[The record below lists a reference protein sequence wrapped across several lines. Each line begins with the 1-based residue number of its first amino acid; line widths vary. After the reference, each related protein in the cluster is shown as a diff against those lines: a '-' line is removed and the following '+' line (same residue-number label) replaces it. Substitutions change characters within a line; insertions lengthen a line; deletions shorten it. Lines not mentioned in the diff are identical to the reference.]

1 MSELINSFENLS
13 WFHKLI
19 LAIITPFAWNIY
31 RLIKSIEAG
40 NVGAI
45 ILAAVFTLLL
55 APYVMIFDIVFI
67 IIKKKI
73 WWLI

>member
-1 MSELINSFENLS
+1 MSELINSFDELS
-13 WFHKLI
+13 WFHKLL
-19 LAIITPFAWNIY
+19 LAIIAPIAWNIY
-31 RLIKSIEAG
+31 RLVKSIEAK

-67 IIKKKI
+67 LIKKKI

>member
-13 WFHKLI
+13 WFQKLI
-19 LAIITPFAWNIY
+19 LAIIAPIAWNIY
-31 RLIKSIEAG
+31 RIIKSIEAK

-67 IIKKKI
+67 LINKKI